1 MTLSTDDLIRGLAA
15 DMTRVRPLA
24 SPWLRA
30 GAWLALSASYLV
42 FLYLL
47 WPHPPA
53 AAPMDQRF
61 AIEQIAALATAL
73 TAGVAAFSLI
83 VPGRSRMIA
92 WLPLAPVAVWMATV
106 CQACADEWS
115 AGSPIMPIL
124 PHWGCLAATV
134 ITGAVPAILM
144 LVMLRRGA
152 PLLPRLTTLLGAL
165 AVAGLANVCIRFV
178 HTSDTSFVVLTWH
191 VAAVMALAGALA
203 SRGQHAFNW
212 RHVIHTN

>member
-1 MTLSTDDLIRGLAA
+1 MTSSTDDLVRDLSARL
-15 DMTRVRPLA
+15 TQVRPLA
-24 SPWLRA
+24 SPWIRVA
-30 GAWLALSASYLV
+30 QWLGVSAP
-42 FLYLL
+42 FLLLLYVL

-53 AAPMDQRF
+53 IASIDRRF
-61 AIEQIAALATAL
+61 AVEQIAAFMTAL

-92 WLPLAPVAVWMATV
+92 LLPLAPLAVWMATV
-106 CQACADEWS
+106 GQACAREWS

-124 PHWGCLAATV
+124 PHWACFAATV
-134 ITGAVPAILM
+134 VAGMVPAILM

-178 HTSDTSFVVLTWH
+178 HRFDSSFVVLAWH
-191 VAAVMALAGALA
+191 IGAIMALAGALA
-203 SRGQHAFNW
+203 WSGQHAFNW
-212 RHVIHTN
+212 RHVVRTK